1 MSFTVADVVMD
12 VREEIQDTMV
22 QYRYSDEFIV
32 RKLNQVLRR
41 AAILRPD
48 LFVVVESFT
57 CVAGSLQ
64 TAPSD
69 SIRLMDALSNTTGAA
84 IKEVSQDVLDMM
96 VPSWEALTPGP
107 AINWMRYPRDP
118 NRFYVYPAAT
128 ALDTLTITYARCPA
142 TLSYLDTIVM
152 QDVYSPVI
160 TDGTV
165 WLMESID
172 AEHVASGGAKM
183 RQDAFLSGLSAGL
196 TSRRITDVGTAGL
209 PPEEVIQ

>member
-1 MSFTVADVVMD
+1 MSFTVAEIIAD
-12 VREEIQDTMV
+12 VRDEIQDTV
-22 QYRYSDEFIV
+22 IPYRYSDGFIV
-32 RKLNQVLRR
+32 RKLNQVMRR

-48 LFVVVESFT
+48 LFVVVEPLA
-57 CVAGSLQ
+57 CAAGSLQ
-64 TAPSD
+64 TAPAD
-69 SIRLMDALSNTTGAA
+69 SIRLLDALSNTNGRA
-84 IKEVSQDVLDMM
+84 IKEVSQEVLDMM
-96 VPSWEALTPGP
+96 VPTWEALAPGP

-128 ALDTLTITYARCPA
+128 AIDTLTITYARCPA
-142 TLSYLDTIVM
+142 TLSYTDTIVM

-172 AEHVASGGAKM
+172 AEHVESGSAKM
-183 RQDAFLSGLSAGL
+183 HQDSFLSGLSAGL

>member
-1 MSFTVADVVMD
+1 MSFTVAEIVAD
-12 VREEIQDTMV
+12 VRDEIQDAMV
-22 QYRYSDEFIV
+22 PYRYSDEFIV
-32 RKLNQVLRR
+32 RKLNQVMRR

-48 LFVVVESFT
+48 LFVVVEPLT

-64 TAPSD
+64 TAPAD
-69 SIRLMDALSNTTGAA
+69 SIRVLDALSNTNGRAL
-84 IKEVSQDVLDMM
+84 KEVSQEVLDMM
-96 VPSWEALTPGP
+96 APTWEALAPGP
-107 AINWMRYPRDP
+107 AVNWMRYPRDP

-128 ALDTLTITYARCPA
+128 TADTLTITYARCPA
-142 TLSYLDTIVM
+142 TLTYLDTVVL

-172 AEHVASGGAKM
+172 AEHVESGSAKM
-183 RQDAFLSGLSAGL
+183 RQDSFMSGLSAGL

>member
-32 RKLNQVLRR
+32 RKINQVMRR
-41 AAILRPD
+41 TALLRPD
-48 LFVVVESFT
+48 LFVVVEPFA
-57 CVAGSLQ
+57 CAAGSLQ
-64 TAPSD
+64 TAPAD
-69 SIRLMDALSNTTGAA
+69 SIRFMDALSNTTGAA
-84 IKEVSQDVLDMM
+84 LKEVSQEVLDMM
-96 VPSWEALTPGP
+96 VPTWEALAPGP

-128 ALDTLTITYARCPA
+128 ALDTLVITYARCPA
-142 TLSYLDTIVM
+142 TLSFLDTIIL

-172 AEHVASGGAKM
+172 AEHVASGSAKM

-196 TSRRITDVGTAGL
+196 TSRRLTDSGTAGL

>member
-1 MSFTVADVVMD
+1 MSFTVAEIVAD
-12 VREEIQDTMV
+12 VRDEIQDAMV
-22 QYRYSDEFIV
+22 PYRYSDEFIV
-32 RKLNQVLRR
+32 RKLNQVMRR

-48 LFVVVESFT
+48 LFVVVEPLT

-64 TAPSD
+64 TAPAD
-69 SIRLMDALSNTTGAA
+69 SIRLMDALSNTNGRAL
-84 IKEVSQDVLDMM
+84 KEVSQEVLDMM
-96 VPSWEALTPGP
+96 VPTWEALTPGP
-107 AINWMRYPRDP
+107 AVNWMRYPRDP

-128 ALDTLTITYARCPA
+128 TSDTLTITYSRCPA
-142 TLSYLDTIVM
+142 TLTYLDTVVL

-172 AEHVASGGAKM
+172 AEHVESGSAKM
-183 RQDAFLSGLSAGL
+183 HQDSFMSGLSAGL